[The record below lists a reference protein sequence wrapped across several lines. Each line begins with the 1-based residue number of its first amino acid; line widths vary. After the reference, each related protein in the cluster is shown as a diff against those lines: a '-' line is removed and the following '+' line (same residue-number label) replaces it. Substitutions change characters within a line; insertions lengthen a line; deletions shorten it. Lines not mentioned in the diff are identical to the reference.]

1 MQRLASRLF
10 RRFEGFLDPYPP
22 VTPAPPP
29 RGVPAFCLHYA
40 RGAWRWLLLMA
51 ACSTA
56 IALAEVWLYGAMGA
70 LIDRMGA
77 AGPEAFLAREWR
89 WLLLVGVIVLVVI
102 PLVDLVSQLV
112 THQTLIGNFP
122 QRIRWLAHRYLLR
135 QSMRYF
141 QDEFAGRIATRLM
154 QTALAVREVLMKLLD
169 VSVYVLAYFLG
180 AVVLALSN
188 DWRLAVPFLV
198 WGLAY
203 GLLLWRLVP
212 VLGHIAQAQADARSE
227 MTGRIVDSYTNIA
240 TVKLFSHAQ
249 REEGYAR
256 DSMDGFLDTVHRQ
269 MRLIT
274 VLNISLQ
281 MLNAALLAGVTGL
294 GLWLWQHGLIEVGAL
309 AAALPLAMRF
319 GAMSHWIMW
328 EMSALFENIGTVK
341 DGAGSL
347 AIPHVV
353 ADAPDARPLLP
364 GPGAVRFE
372 SVRFGYGGT
381 GPVIDDLTLNIAPGE
396 RIGLIGRSG
405 AGKSTLVNLL
415 LRFHDVEGGRIL
427 IDGQDIAQVTQDS
440 LRAAIGVVTQD
451 TSLLHRSVRDNI
463 AYGRPDAGLAEIA
476 QAAAMA
482 EAADFIPTLADA
494 SGRQGYD
501 AHVGERGV
509 KLSGGQ
515 RQRIA
520 IARVVL
526 KDAPILVLD
535 EATSALDSEVE
546 AAIQG
551 QLDRLMQGKTVIA
564 IAHRLS
570 TIAAM
575 DRLVVLE
582 SGRIVEMGRHADLL
596 AHGGLYARLWARQSG
611 GFLGEGPDQADG

>member
-1 MQRLASRLF
+1 MPSLPGRLF
-10 RRFEGFLDPYPP
+10 RRFESYLDPYPP
-22 VTPAPPP
+22 AEPARPPQ
-29 RGVPAFCLHYA
+29 GLVAFCLHYA
-40 RGAWRWLLLMA
+40 QGAWPWLLLMA
-51 ACSTA
+51 GCSA
-56 IALAEVWLYGAMGA
+56 VIAVGEVWLYSAVGQ
-70 LIDRMGA
+70 LIDRMSA
-77 AGPEAFLAREWR
+77 AGPEAFFAQEWR
-89 WLLLVGVIVLVVI
+89 WLLLVAVVVLVAL
-102 PLVDLVSQLV
+102 PLTDFLSQLV
-112 THQTLIGNFP
+112 MHQTLIGNFP

-169 VSVYVLAYFLG
+169 VLVYVLAYFLG
-180 AVVLALSN
+180 AVVLALTN
-188 DWRLAVPFLV
+188 DWRLAVPFMV

-212 VLGHIAQAQADARSE
+212 VLGGIAQAQADARSV

-249 REEGYAR
+249 REEGYVR
-256 DSMDGFLDTVHRQ
+256 DSMDGFLQTVHRQ

-274 VLNISLQ
+274 VLNIALHV
-281 MLNAALLAGVTGL
+281 LNAVLLTSVAGL
-294 GLWLWQHGLIEVGAL
+294 GLWLWQDGRIAIGAL

-319 GAMSHWIMW
+319 GGMSHWIMW

-341 DGAGSL
+341 DGASSL
-347 AIPHVV
+347 AMPHVV
-353 ADAPDARPLLP
+353 ADAPDARALLP

-372 SVRFGYGGT
+372 DVRFGYGGT
-381 GPVIDDLTLNIAPGE
+381 GPVIDGLTLDIAPGE

-463 AYGRPDAGLAEIA
+463 AYGRPDAGMDEIA
-476 QAAAMA
+476 RAAAMA
-482 EAADFIPTLADA
+482 EAGAFIPGLSDA
-494 SGRQGYD
+494 TGRQGYD

-575 DRLVVLE
+575 DRLVVLDA
-582 SGRIVEMGRHADLL
+582 GRIVEMGRHADLL
-596 AHGGLYARLWARQSG
+596 AQDGLYARLWARQSG
-611 GFLGEGPDQADG
+611 GFLDDGADGEV